1 MEKPNLKK
9 ALEELVEV
17 YKAKLKA
24 QAKID
29 KTYATGKF
37 ANSFESKTTD
47 DGFEI
52 TSNVDY
58 AGAVNS
64 GSSPATKT
72 SGGIE
77 KVESLKVWARA
88 KNIRP
93 IAKLKG
99 GYKFRRLNTDK
110 RSAFNS
116 MIFAISKSIAE
127 KGTIKRYQY
136 NGSNIFNKVYKSM
149 ERKIGSD
156 LSEAFAID
164 LKNDMAKIINKI
176 N

>member
-9 ALEELVEV
+9 ALEELVEI
-17 YKAKLKA
+17 YKQRLKA

-29 KTYATGKF
+29 RTYATGKF
-37 ANSFESKTTD
+37 ANSFESRVTD

-58 AGAVNS
+58 AGAVDS
-64 GSSPATKT
+64 GSRPAKNK
-72 SGGIE
+72 SGGE
-77 KVESLKVWARA
+77 QKVESLKEWAIA

-116 MIFAISKSIAE
+116 MIFAISKSIAK

-136 NGSNIFNKVYKSM
+136 NGSDIFNRVYQSM

-164 LKNDMAKIINKI
+164 LKNDMVKIINKI

>member
-29 KTYATGKF
+29 RTYATGKF
-37 ANSFESKTTD
+37 ANSFESRVTD

-64 GSSPATKT
+64 GSGPATKT
-72 SGGIE
+72 SGGRQ
-77 KVESLKVWARA
+77 KVEDLKTWARA

-116 MIFAISKSIAE
+116 MIFAISKSIAK
-127 KGTIKRYQY
+127 KGTIKRYKY
-136 NGSNIFNKVYKSM
+136 KGSNIFNKVYKSM

-164 LKNDMAKIINKI
+164 LKNDMVKIINKI